1 MPMLKARTEAH
12 DQVELHFEDVGT
24 GRPVVLIHGWPLSGR
39 SWEAQVPA
47 LVEAG
52 YRVITYD
59 RRGFGGSS
67 QPWDGYDY
75 DTFADDLD
83 AVLSHLEL
91 QQVTLVGFSMGGG
104 EVVRY
109 LARHGSSRIEKAV
122 LAGAVPPYLY
132 KSDDNPDGG
141 LDDATIEAFQA
152 GVRGDRLEFLDEF
165 LKNFFGTGLLKKNL
179 VSEPFRLY
187 MRDIAAYASPKGT
200 LDCIT
205 AFGRTDFR
213 EDLDQGRRAH
223 PGDPRRLRRHRAVRG
238 QRPALRR
245 GHRGQHARGRQGRS
259 ARVQRHARGGVQPG
273 AAGLPGEVA
282 SRKTVLG
289 SSRPR
294 ITSTA
299 SGLASTS
306 TNRRP
311 SAAATAPVVP
321 LPAKKSSTQS
331 PGREDG
337 ESSRRSTPSGFWVG

>member
-1 MPMLKARTEAH
+1 MPMLKARTDTH
-12 DQVELHFEDVGT
+12 DQVELHFEDVGH

-52 YRVITYD
+52 YRVVTYD

-109 LARHGSSRIEKAV
+109 LSRHGSSRIEKAV

-152 GVRGDRLEFLDEF
+152 GVRGDRLAFLDEF
-165 LKNFFGTGLLKKNL
+165 TKSFFSSGRLMKKDL

-187 MRDIAAYASPKGT
+187 MRDIAAFASPKGT
-200 LDCIT
+200 LDCID

-213 EDLDQGRRAH
+213 
-223 PGDPRRLRRHRAVRG
+223 GDVAKVDVPTLVIHGDSDGIVPFEVSG
-238 QRPALRR
+238 QR
-245 GHRGQHARGRQGRS
+245 
-259 ARVQRHARGGVQPG
+259 
-273 AAGLPGEVA
+273 
-282 SRKTVLG
+282 
-289 SSRPR
+289 
-294 ITSTA
+294 
-299 SGLASTS
+299 
-306 TNRRP
+306 
-311 SAAATAPVVP
+311 AAAAIADSTVVVVKGGP
-321 LPAKKSSTQS
+321 H
-331 PGREDG
+331 
-337 ESSRRSTPSGFWVG
+337 GFNVTHAEEFNRALLEFLAR

>member
-52 YRVITYD
+52 YRVVTYD

-152 GVRGDRLEFLDEF
+152 GVRGDRLEFLDEL
-165 LKNFFGTGLLKKNL
+165 LKNFFGTGLLKRNL

-213 EDLDQGRRAH
+213 DDVAKVDVPTLVIHGDSDGIVPFEVSGRRSADAIQDSTVVVVKGGPH
-223 PGDPRRLRRHRAVRG
+223 GFNVTHAEEFN
-238 QRPALRR
+238 QALLEFL
-245 GHRGQHARGRQGRS
+245 AR
-259 ARVQRHARGGVQPG
+259 
-273 AAGLPGEVA
+273 
-282 SRKTVLG
+282 
-289 SSRPR
+289 
-294 ITSTA
+294 
-299 SGLASTS
+299 
-306 TNRRP
+306 
-311 SAAATAPVVP
+311 
-321 LPAKKSSTQS
+321 
-331 PGREDG
+331 
-337 ESSRRSTPSGFWVG
+337 